1 MRVTVIL
8 SINPLVRFVPRY
20 VSRWDWYC
28 LGCVVRVLRSKKPP
42 EDLLLLSALC
52 PHAAIT
58 FCMRYF
64 GSYSGLQSSSS
75 QPCALTVLPILPFW
89 FAFVPEVNLGGVC
102 DRSKDKPVVNP

>member
-1 MRVTVIL
+1 M
-8 SINPLVRFVPRY
+8 
-20 VSRWDWYC
+20 
-28 LGCVVRVLRSKKPP
+28 
-42 EDLLLLSALC
+42 LLLSALC

-89 FAFVPEVNLGGVC
+89 FAFVPEVNLGEVC
-102 DRSKDKPVVNP
+102 DRSKDKPVVNPYLCGDKVYVDVSNSERPVLQNLLW